1 MNIHNS
7 FSQITLWL
15 PYMVHEQVLSILD
28 QALFD
33 FNAMEN
39 GEGTLDVLRAVLLTI
54 ERNANATADDIPG
67 LRSRL
72 PQLLSLYSV
81 EQDWTLLERLIARA
95 LDSVSAAWIDGVP
108 AGASISPTLESL
120 VLTSCSRWS
129 KRSECGSAG
138 LDVSVFLKRP
148 GWTSHTVSIL
158 KSSIYA
164 GENSRKA
171 TQTFLE
177 SRASLDQPALNLAPI
192 IWWWLDTS
200 DISDIV
206 SSETWRNHFDKLTAS
221 IVDIQAPKNHRS
233 TCRRAILA
241 MVQKLP
247 SLRHELFSGL
257 LACVRG
263 MSHDILTSEM
273 LRLGKN
279 LIDVLPQECDTFASS
294 LLEHTLCWISRS
306 FAGPDHLDAGIVKA
320 LGALL
325 LVPNMFPFLLPLLEQ
340 RVSRNVSQ
348 ISSHTSPT
356 PSLQG

>member
-1 MNIHNS
+1 MSILKLYHFPLNIHHS
-7 FSQITLWL
+7 FPQITLWL

-54 ERNANATADDIPG
+54 ERNVYATADDIPG

-72 PQLLSLYSV
+72 PQLLSLYLAK
-81 EQDWTLLERLIARA
+81 QDWTLLERLIARA
-95 LDSVSAAWIDGVP
+95 LDSVSTAWIDGVP
-108 AGASISPTLESL
+108 AGVNISPTLESL

-138 LDVSVFLKRP
+138 LDVSALLKRP
-148 GWTSHTVSIL
+148 EWTPHTASIL
-158 KSSIYA
+158 KSSIYSS
-164 GENSRKA
+164 EISRKT

-200 DISDIV
+200 DISDIG
-206 SSETWRNHFDKLTAS
+206 SSGTWRNHFDKLTAS

-247 SLRHELFSGL
+247 SLRHELLSDL
-257 LACVRG
+257 LACVKG
-263 MSHDILTSEM
+263 MSNDILTPEM

-279 LIDVLPQECDTFASS
+279 LIHILPQESYTFASS
-294 LLEHTLCWISRS
+294 LLEHALCRISRS

-320 LGALL
+320 LGTSV
-325 LVPNMFPFLLPLLEQ
+325 LVPNIFTF
-340 RVSRNVSQ
+340 
-348 ISSHTSPT
+348 
-356 PSLQG
+356 

>member
-1 MNIHNS
+1 MNIHDS

-15 PYMVHEQVLSILD
+15 PYMAHEQVLSILD

-39 GEGTLDVLRAVLLTI
+39 GEGTLDVLRGVLSTI
-54 ERNANATADDIPG
+54 ERNVNATADDVPG

-81 EQDWTLLERLIARA
+81 KQDWTLLEHLIAGA
-95 LDSVSAAWIDGVP
+95 LDSVFTAWIDGVP
-108 AGASISPTLESL
+108 AGASISPTLEPL

-129 KRSECGSAG
+129 KRSGCGSAG

-148 GWTSHTVSIL
+148 EWTSHTASIL
-158 KSSIYA
+158 KNSIYA
-164 GENSRKA
+164 SKNSRKA

-177 SRASLDQPALNLAPI
+177 SRASLDQPALNLASI
-192 IWWWLDTS
+192 IWWWLDAS
-200 DISDIV
+200 DISNIT
-206 SSETWRNHFDKLTAS
+206 SSGTWRNHFDKLTAS
-221 IVDIQAPKNHRS
+221 IVDIQVPMNHRS

-241 MVQKLP
+241 MVQKLQ

-257 LACVRG
+257 LACVKG
-263 MSHDILTSEM
+263 LPHDTLTPEM

-279 LIDVLPQECDTFASS
+279 LIDVLPQECDTFAYS
-294 LLEHTLCWISRS
+294 LIDHALSWISHS
-306 FAGPDHLDAGIVKA
+306 FAGPDYLDAGIVKA
-320 LGALL
+320 LGAPL
-325 LVPNMFPFLLPLLEQ
+325 LVPNIFSFSLLEQ
-340 RVSRNVSQ
+340 RVSRSVSQ

>member
-1 MNIHNS
+1 MA
-7 FSQITLWL
+7 
-15 PYMVHEQVLSILD
+15 HEQVLSILD
-28 QALFD
+28 RALFD

-39 GEGTLDVLRAVLLTI
+39 REDTLDVLRAVLLTI
-54 ERNANATADDIPG
+54 ERNVDAAADDVPG

-81 EQDWTLLERLIARA
+81 KQDWTLLERLIARA
-95 LDSVSAAWIDGVP
+95 LESVSTAWIDGVP
-108 AGASISPTLESL
+108 AGDSISPTLESL

-138 LDVSVFLKRP
+138 LDVSVFLERP
-148 GWTSHTVSIL
+148 EWTPHTISIL

-164 GENSRKA
+164 SENSRKA

-177 SRASLDQPALNLAPI
+177 SRASLNRPASNLAPI

-200 DISDIV
+200 DISDIG
-206 SSETWRNHFDKLTAS
+206 SSGTWRNHFDKLTAS
-221 IVDIQAPKNHRS
+221 IVDIQAPKNHRL

-241 MVQKLP
+241 IVQKFP

-257 LACVRG
+257 LACVQG
-263 MSHDILTSEM
+263 MSDDILTPEM
-273 LRLGKN
+273 LWLGKN
-279 LIDVLPQECDTFASS
+279 LIDILPQESDAFASS
-294 LLEHTLCWISRS
+294 LLEHALCWISRS
-306 FAGPDHLDAGIVKA
+306 FAGPDHLDAGILKA
-320 LGALL
+320 LGAPL
-325 LVPNMFPFLLPLLEQ
+325 LVPNIFAFSLLEQ
-340 RVSRNVSQ
+340 RVSQSVSQ